1 MFILSDEKLIQYY
14 DSIKNI
20 LLSNNFKIDSCKFI
34 DFGLQF
40 NFTQYE
46 NTGLIRIYQN
56 RKGIFKID
64 YSQIKNPNI
73 LNKVQRLLENRP
85 LDVNF
90 LPESS
95 NQEDLKYDLG
105 YPIIGTD
112 ESGKGDYFG
121 PLVSAAVYVD
131 DSTADKLRLIGV
143 RDSKECSDKEISE
156 ISKKI
161 IHICSG
167 KYEVIEISPEK
178 YNRFYDQLVHER
190 KNLNTMLAWGHAKAI
205 EELLQKV
212 DSKIAISDQFAD
224 ERFILGKLQER
235 GKTIKLV
242 QMHKAE
248 HNVAVAAASI
258 LARARFLDKM
268 TKMAKKYKIEF
279 PRGASDSVINTGK
292 QFILKYGLHEL
303 NLVAKMHF
311 KTTLD
316 VLKKEN

>member
-1 MFILSDEKLIQYY
+1 MEFY

-20 LLSNNFKIDSCKFI
+20 LLSNSFKINSCKLI

-40 NFTQYE
+40 NFSQYE
-46 NTGLIRIYQN
+46 IDGLIRIYQN

-64 YSQIKNPNI
+64 YSQIKNQEI
-73 LNKVQRLLENRP
+73 LDKVQKLLENRS
-85 LDVNF
+85 LDTNF
-90 LPESS
+90 IPQFSDQID
-95 NQEDLKYDLG
+95 NKYYLG

-131 DSTADKLRLIGV
+131 ENIADKLRLIGV
-143 RDSKECSDKEISE
+143 RDSKECSDKEIAE

-161 IHICSG
+161 IQLCAG
-167 KYEVIEISPEK
+167 KFEVIEISPEK
-178 YNRFYDQLVHER
+178 YNRFYNQLKNER

-212 DSKIAISDQFAD
+212 DSKTAISDQFAD
-224 ERFILGKLQER
+224 ERFILGKLQEK

-248 HNVAVAAASI
+248 HNIAVAAASI

-268 TKMAKKYKIEF
+268 AKLSKKYKMTL
-279 PRGASDSVINTGK
+279 PRGASDSVINAGK
-292 QFILKYGLHEL
+292 QFIFKYGLLEL

-311 KTTLD
+311 KTTLEI
-316 VLKKEN
+316 LKKEN